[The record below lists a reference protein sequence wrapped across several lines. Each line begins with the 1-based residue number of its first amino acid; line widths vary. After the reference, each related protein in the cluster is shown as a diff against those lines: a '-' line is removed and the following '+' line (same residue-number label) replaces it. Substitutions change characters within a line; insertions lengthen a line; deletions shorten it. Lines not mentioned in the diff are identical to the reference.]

1 MAKRREPDRPIVKDD
16 PSRILDINME
26 DVMHNSMMPYAEHV
40 ILERA
45 LPRVEDGLKPV
56 QRRILY
62 TMMELGTTPDKPHR
76 KCARIVGDC
85 LGKYHPHG
93 DSSVY
98 GALVHM
104 AQDFSMR
111 CPLVDGHGNFGS
123 IDGDGAAAMRYT
135 EARMTPL
142 AMDMLRDI
150 EKDTVPFRLN
160 FDDTLKEPDMLPARF
175 PNLLVNGAN
184 GIAVGLATNIP
195 PHNLGESVRAVVA
208 QMENPDISLDD
219 LMRILPG
226 PDFPTGGVL
235 LNNEEIR
242 RGYETGRGRLTLR
255 ARVHVEDG
263 ASGRKL
269 LVITEIPYQVNK
281 AAMLE
286 KIQKLSEEKKAA
298 LSGIY
303 DIRDES
309 DRTGMRA
316 VVELKRDV
324 DPLRV
329 LAYLYKYSDLQVTF
343 GVNMVAIVGGKPKLL
358 SLKELIA
365 SYIDYQ
371 KRVVT
376 RRTEYELKQAKA
388 RAHVLEGLMIALD
401 NLDEVIALIR
411 ASRSPKE
418 ARIGLMERF
427 ALSEIQAQAILD
439 MRLQRLTNLEIE
451 ALRKEYA
458 DVLKLIAR
466 LEGILKSGKKLTE
479 VIRKE
484 MEAIAQEYTDD
495 RRTTL
500 ELPEDAP
507 VELPDNGPV
516 PEDAVVIYTEGGYL
530 KRVLPAFLKRNPL
543 PSPEENLADSA
554 RFRLETTT
562 AENLYIFTD
571 LGNCYPISVGR
582 LAECKPKDRGQL
594 LSGVLAGIEE
604 NEQPLLV
611 LTSDP
616 AKLKDQPDFL
626 FITKNGMIKRT
637 AAADYDVRSR
647 KYPALSL
654 KKGDALLDV
663 RPAAGEGDLLLL
675 SRGGMSIRFPLA
687 SVPVQGRIA
696 SGVKAMAVEAGDEVC
711 WCGQLEPADEIILFS
726 ERGWAKRIP
735 QLDFET
741 QNRGGKGVRCFYFN
755 KNGSN
760 GKTLADV
767 AKVNRDLPCDLLIW
781 QVRTSVSK
789 LSRSEILL
797 QNRSGKGMPYVMA
810 ILDDIVTRIM
820 PVEVPSPDVPS
831 QPNE

>member
-1 MAKRREPDRPIVKDD
+1 
-16 PSRILDINME
+16 
-26 DVMHNSMMPYAEHV
+26 
-40 ILERA
+40 
-45 LPRVEDGLKPV
+45 
-56 QRRILY
+56 
-62 TMMELGTTPDKPHR
+62 
-76 KCARIVGDC
+76 
-85 LGKYHPHG
+85 
-93 DSSVY
+93 
-98 GALVHM
+98 
-104 AQDFSMR
+104 
-111 CPLVDGHGNFGS
+111 
-123 IDGDGAAAMRYT
+123 
-135 EARMTPL
+135 
-142 AMDMLRDI
+142 
-150 EKDTVPFRLN
+150 
-160 FDDTLKEPDMLPARF
+160 
-175 PNLLVNGAN
+175 
-184 GIAVGLATNIP
+184 
-195 PHNLGESVRAVVA
+195 
-208 QMENPDISLDD
+208 
-219 LMRILPG
+219 
-226 PDFPTGGVL
+226 
-235 LNNEEIR
+235 
-242 RGYETGRGRLTLR
+242 
-255 ARVHVEDG
+255 
-263 ASGRKL
+263 
-269 LVITEIPYQVNK
+269 
-281 AAMLE
+281 
-286 KIQKLSEEKKAA
+286 
-298 LSGIY
+298 
-303 DIRDES
+303 
-309 DRTGMRA
+309 
-316 VVELKRDV
+316 
-324 DPLRV
+324 
-329 LAYLYKYSDLQVTF
+329 
-343 GVNMVAIVGGKPKLL
+343 
-358 SLKELIA
+358 
-365 SYIDYQ
+365 
-371 KRVVT
+371 
-376 RRTEYELKQAKA
+376 
-388 RAHVLEGLMIALD
+388 
-401 NLDEVIALIR
+401 
-411 ASRSPKE
+411 
-418 ARIGLMERF
+418 
-427 ALSEIQAQAILD
+427 
-439 MRLQRLTNLEIE
+439 
-451 ALRKEYA
+451 
-458 DVLKLIAR
+458 
-466 LEGILKSGKKLTE
+466 
-479 VIRKE
+479 

-604 NEQPLLV
+604 NEQPLLM

-820 PVEVPSPDVPS
+820 PVEVPSPDAPS